1 MRRSPHPFTSPVLVG
16 AVTVLAIVVAVFLAY
31 SANQGLPF
39 VPTTELKVDIG
50 DGSDL
55 VVGNDVI
62 QGGFRIGLVSAL
74 TPVQLKGG
82 QVGAQLTLKLDKA
95 NGKVPVDSAVT
106 IRPRSVLGLK
116 FVDLEKGTSR
126 HVIPDGGTLP
136 VSHTNVP
143 VQIDDVF
150 GTFDPKTR
158 TAIQRSLVG
167 AGDTLAGRG
176 SSLNDTIASLPAL
189 LGHLQPV
196 AHYLAD
202 PNTQLTRFFDTLN
215 RFMGTVSPVAAT
227 GARLFTD
234 MATTFEAVSRD
245 PHALESTISE
255 SPSTLQVSTD
265 SLRAQQPF
273 LVDLTTLGHN
283 LTPATGEL
291 KAALPDINP
300 AIEAGTRTLA
310 RTPALNTRLQQVMVA
325 LRQLAQAPGTD
336 YGINALTSTVQI
348 LNPVVRY
355 LGPYVTVCNDW
366 NYWWTYLAGDL
377 DERTSFGYA
386 QRALLNQTNPVQPNN
401 IASAGATAPVNG
413 GTPDTPLGGN
423 EFLHG
428 PAYGAAIDT
437 KGNADCETGQRGYP
451 KKLNHFDPQG
461 RNLDTDQHTPGNQ
474 GPTFTGR
481 AHVPAGET
489 FSRTPQTGPQT
500 AANPSNP

>member
-1 MRRSPHPFTSPVLVG
+1 
-16 AVTVLAIVVAVFLAY
+16 VVAVFLAY

-62 QGGFRIGLVSAL
+62 EGGFRVGLVSAL
-74 TPVQLKGG
+74 TPVRLSGG
-82 QVGAQLTLKLDKA
+82 QVGAQLTLKLDKS
-95 NGKVPVDSAVT
+95 NGKVPVDSTVS

-116 FVDLEKGTSR
+116 FVDLIKGKSQK
-126 HVIPDGGTLP
+126 IIQDGGILP
-136 VSHTNVP
+136 ISHTNVP

-150 GTFDPKTR
+150 DTFDPKTR
-158 TAIQRSLVG
+158 TAIQRGLVG

-176 SSLNDTIASLPAL
+176 SSLNDTIASLPSL

-202 PNTQLTRFFDTLN
+202 PNTQLTRFFTTLN
-215 RFMGTVSPVAAT
+215 TFMGTLSPVAAT

-265 SLRAQQPF
+265 SLRVQQPF
-273 LVDLTTLGHN
+273 LVDLTTLGHS
-283 LTPATGEL
+283 LTPATSEL

-300 AIEAGTRTLA
+300 AIEAGTHTLA
-310 RTPALNTRLQQVMVA
+310 RTPALNSRLQQVMVA
-325 LRQLAQAPGTD
+325 LKSLAQAPGTD
-336 YGINALTSTVQI
+336 YALNALTSTVST

-366 NYWWTYLAGDL
+366 NYWWTYLAGDI
-377 DERTSFGYA
+377 DEVTSFGYA
-386 QRALLNQTNPVQPNN
+386 QRALLNQTDPVQQNN
-401 IASAGATAPVNG
+401 IGTAGATAPVNG
-413 GTPDTPLGGN
+413 GVADTPLGGN
-423 EFLHG
+423 EYLHG
-428 PAYGAAIDT
+428 PVYGAAIDN

-451 KKLNHFDPQG
+451 KKLNYFDPQG
-461 RNLDTDQHTPGNQ
+461 RNLDTDQHTPGDQ

-481 AHVPAGET
+481 ARVPAGET
-489 FSRTPQTGPQT
+489 FSRNPQTGPQT
-500 AANPSNP
+500 APNPSNP